1 MNELIRMEEPAAH
14 VCQLT
19 LNRPDAAN
27 ALSHALLDELSEKID
42 HIQSRSDIRVVLLTG
57 EGNKAFCAGADLKE
71 RAGMSDEEVVKTVR
85 KIGDT
90 LRKWEKVNVPTI
102 ALINGAAFGGGLEL
116 ALACDLRMMSSSA
129 KVGLTET
136 SLAIIPGA
144 GGTQRL
150 SRLIGPGRAKSM
162 IYTAKPVEAAKAFQ
176 MGLVEYMY
184 EPQMLMEEAQ
194 DLAAC
199 IARNG
204 PVAVKAAKKAMDTG
218 FDMPLEEG
226 LEIEHA
232 AYKSTIPTTDRTEG
246 LNAFKEKRRPEY
258 KGE

>member
-1 MNELIRMEEPAAH
+1 MNELVRMEEPLPY

-19 LNRPDAAN
+19 LNRPEAAN

-42 HIQSRSDIRVVLLTG
+42 RIQSRSDIRVVLLTG
-57 EGNKAFCAGADLKE
+57 EGSKAFCAGADLKE
-71 RAGMSDEEVVKTVR
+71 RSDMTEDEVVQTVR

-90 LRKWEKVNVPTI
+90 LRQLEKIEVPTI
-102 ALINGAAFGGGLEL
+102 ALMNGAAFGGGLEL

-129 KVGLTET
+129 KAGLTET

-162 IYTAKPVEAAKAFQ
+162 IYTAKPVEASKAFQ

-184 EPQMLMEEAQ
+184 EPQMLMEEAH

-204 PVAVKAAKKAMDTG
+204 PLAVKAAKHAINLGCEK
-218 FDMPLEEG
+218 PLDES

-232 AYKSTIPTTDRTEG
+232 AYKTTIPTADRMEG
-246 LNAFKEKRRPEY
+246 LHAFKEKRRPEY

>member
-1 MNELIRMEEPAAH
+1 
-14 VCQLT
+14 
-19 LNRPDAAN
+19 
-27 ALSHALLDELSEKID
+27 
-42 HIQSRSDIRVVLLTG
+42 
-57 EGNKAFCAGADLKE
+57 
-71 RAGMSDEEVVKTVR
+71 MSDEEVVKTVR

-90 LRKWEKVNVPTI
+90 LRKWEKVTVPTI

-204 PVAVKAAKKAMDTG
+204 PLAVKAAKNAMDTG
-218 FDMPLEEG
+218 FDMPLEES

-232 AYKSTIPTTDRTEG
+232 AYKSTIPTTDRVEG